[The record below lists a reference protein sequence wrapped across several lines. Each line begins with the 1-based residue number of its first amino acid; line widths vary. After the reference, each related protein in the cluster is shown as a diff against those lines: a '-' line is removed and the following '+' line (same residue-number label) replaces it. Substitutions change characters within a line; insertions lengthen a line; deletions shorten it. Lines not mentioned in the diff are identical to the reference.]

1 MQVSLFLGYL
11 HPMKR
16 GKIETYPIKILIAFG
31 EAVSGNEKFIK
42 WLMENKYPELGAL
55 AISIRGGEKSVQWLI
70 KNGFPQFAAF
80 DSAVHNDKKA
90 ILWLKMY
97 KFTFLIR
104 LADASRGTKIAL
116 DWFEKRN
123 LLVFVMIAKKIKS
136 FVDQQVFDVHKR
148 RF

>member
-1 MQVSLFLGYL
+1 
-11 HPMKR
+11 
-16 GKIETYPIKILIAFG
+16 
-31 EAVSGNEKFIK
+31 
-42 WLMENKYPELGAL
+42 
-55 AISIRGGEKSVQWLI
+55 LI

-90 ILWLKMY
+90 ILWLKRY

-136 FVDQQVFDVHKR
+136 FVDQQVFDVHKKEILV
-148 RF
+148 